1 MQHSVKVASVKV
13 SGEKRS
19 DVERKIGKRI
29 FQICS
34 TKLFSKGVKYSCS
47 VSWIDNPESMSFEAL
62 INVYYLYDS
71 EEVEKRHCDICRET
85 HDLFYCNRQYNCN
98 QCEFAAYKQRA
109 EEQKKNMQ
117 RGGRSVL
124 MSSRNSY

>member
-13 SGEKRS
+13 AGATRS
-19 DVERKIGKRI
+19 DVERKVGKRI
-29 FQICS
+29 FQICN

-47 VSWIDNPESMSFEAL
+47 VNWIDNTESMSFEAM
-62 INVYYLYDS
+62 ISVYYLYDS
-71 EEVEKRHCDICRET
+71 EEVERRHCDICRET

-109 EEQKKNMQ
+109 EEQNKKMQ

-124 MSSRNSY
+124 MSSRNN